1 MSDTANTGNLA
12 SAPLSGEGE
21 FDARLKRADEA
32 RWLATRY
39 AHAEGRKRLVALY
52 LLHLELARALQA
64 KEPMLGKIRIQW
76 WRETIDQ
83 IAAHLTGKGA
93 VRRHDLSEEL
103 ARVLAGRADL
113 IAPIH
118 ELVDRFDDII
128 DDHLQAGGHQQNDDH
143 EAQHL
148 AAEAA
153 LTRLAG
159 LALDS
164 AATPGQLDALTRLGE
179 AHLANL
185 ADMPDT
191 HDRWVIARVASR
203 ELPSQ
208 VWPAIVHGVAFGPH
222 GAGRS
227 PFSKR
232 WRIFLAMLTR
242 KL

>member
-12 SAPLSGEGE
+12 STPLSGDGE
-21 FDARLKRADEA
+21 FDARLKRTDEA

-39 AHAEGRKRLVALY
+39 AYAEGRKRLVALY
-52 LLHLELARALQA
+52 LLHLELARAVQA
-64 KEPMLGKIRIQW
+64 KEAMLGKIRIQW

-83 IAAHLTGKGA
+83 IAAYLAGEGA

-103 ARVLAGRADL
+103 ARALAGRADL
-113 IAPIH
+113 IAPIQ
-118 ELVDRFDDII
+118 ELIDRFDDIV
-128 DDHLQAGGHQQNDDH
+128 DDHLHAGGHRQDDDH
-143 EAQHL
+143 EARHL

-159 LALDS
+159 LALDGG
-164 AATPGQLDALTRLGE
+164 ATPGQLDALTRMGE

-191 HDRWVIARVASR
+191 HDRWVIARVASH

-208 VWPAIVHGVAFGPH
+208 FWPAIVHGVAYGPH
-222 GAGRS
+222 GEGRS

-242 KL
+242 RL